1 MKYREVTCKTAL
13 SKSSLPGLEY
23 SLNPYTGCVH
33 ACIYCYAPSTLHYAG
48 SEPWGT
54 FVQAKMNI
62 PVVLEKEVRKFKPGV
77 VGISTVTDP
86 YQPAEKKLLLTRRCL
101 EVLLA
106 KNFPICIQTKSALVV
121 RDIDLISQFRKK
133 EVGFTITTLDDRISG
148 IIEPGASVAGERLA
162 AMKVLSDSG
171 ITTWAFVGPVIP
183 GVIREE
189 NISDLVRA
197 IKDAGASRI
206 LIDPLRLKPGLREA
220 LQAPLKR
227 LSEMTG
233 FNCELISSDSRA
245 YALIKE
251 KTVRLCAELKLPCE
265 PGL

>member
-1 MKYREVTCKTAL
+1 MKYGEVSCKTAL

-23 SLNPYTGCVH
+23 SLNPYSGCEH
-33 ACIYCYAPSTLHYAG
+33 ACIYCYAPSTLHYSG

-54 FVQAKMNI
+54 FVQAKVNI
-62 PVVLEKEVRKFKPGV
+62 PVLLEKEVRRLKPGV

-86 YQPAEKKLLLTRRCL
+86 YQPTEKKLRLTRSCL

-121 RDIDLISQFRKK
+121 RDIDLISQFGQK

-148 IIEPGASVAGERLA
+148 IIEPGASMASERLA
-162 AMKVLSDSG
+162 AMKELSESG
-171 ITTWAFVGPVIP
+171 ISTWAFVGPVIP
-183 GVIREE
+183 GVLTEDHLE
-189 NISDLVRA
+189 GLVRE
-197 IKDAGASRI
+197 IKAAGASRI

-220 LQAPLKR
+220 MLVPLQR
-227 LSEMTG
+227 LSELTG
-233 FNCELISSDSRA
+233 RVCEFSASGSQTYML
-245 YALIKE
+245 LKE